1 MGLLGRDKVAFNWI
15 QSLDTMVSGHVDGT
29 QIGRAHEI
37 AVCTRALLLTCFWGS
52 VGDLWGGFEGMW
64 ACADDIYN
72 FSGFGNSG
80 WFWWPCQ
87 AEHRLRTAETRL
99 CRAMQK
105 SRPGTWGEM
114 PVDVITTHNTDA
126 RCRWVS

>member
-52 VGDLWGGFEGMW
+52 VGDLWGGLRAGGHVQMTFTTLAALETP
-64 ACADDIYN
+64 A
-72 FSGFGNSG
+72 GFGGHAKQSTG
-80 WFWWPCQ
+80 CAQLKRVFAEPC
-87 AEHRLRTAETRL
+87 
-99 CRAMQK
+99 K
-105 SRPGTWGEM
+105 SQGLAHGGKCLWM
-114 PVDVITTHNTDA
+114 
-126 RCRWVS
+126 